1 MRACHTT
8 DDRLF
13 AFVDGVELADY
24 QGLDAH
30 VTTCDECQAF
40 LAEVWEG
47 ELSHDLRE
55 PVIRRIRF
63 DQFLS
68 EMVGLGVNIVSAMGR
83 ATAEYTFGADVR
95 DDGPDADSGAGADD
109 AEAGEDEAGDPA
121 P

>member
-1 MRACHTT
+1 MRTCHTT

-13 AFVDGVELADY
+13 AFVDGVELADVED
-24 QGLDAH
+24 LDAH
-30 VTTCDECQAF
+30 VATCDECQAF

-47 ELSHDLRE
+47 ELGHDLRE
-55 PVIRRIRF
+55 PVMRRIRF

-83 ATAEYTFGADVR
+83 ATAEYTFGTDAGDNRHEADR
-95 DDGPDADSGAGADD
+95 NDSGS
-109 AEAGEDEAGDPA
+109 GEDEAGDPS